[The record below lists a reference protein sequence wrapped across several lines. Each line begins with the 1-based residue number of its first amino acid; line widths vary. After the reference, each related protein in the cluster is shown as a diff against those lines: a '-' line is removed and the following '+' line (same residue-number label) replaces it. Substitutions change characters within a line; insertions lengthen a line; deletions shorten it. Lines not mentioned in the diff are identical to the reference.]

1 MRTRL
6 LDATLELL
14 ATKGWADLST
24 NDVVRR
30 ARVSRGA
37 LAHHFATKAELMEA
51 AASRLVERRTAEFE
65 AMFRSLDPAE
75 RTVEKA
81 LDLLWSFF
89 QGPTFTALMEL
100 MVAARTNPDLRE
112 VLADGPDQIL
122 DAAYAVFVEFFPAVA
137 ANAFARQGLRAA
149 FALMVGLSVEAM
161 VDDDRRGHHA
171 ELVAWLKVMAHIVIP
186 EADLPSAPGTSPSAA
201 APNRGGAAQQA
212 TG

>member
-14 ATKGWADLST
+14 ATEGWADLST

-65 AMFRSLDPAE
+65 ATFGSLDPAE
-75 RTVEKA
+75 RTVEQA

-100 MVAARTNPDLRE
+100 MVASRTNPDLQE
-112 VLADGPDQIL
+112 VLADGPEQIV
-122 DAAYAVFVEFFPAVA
+122 DAAYEVFVEFFPAVA
-137 ANAFARQGLRAA
+137 ANEFARQGLRAA
-149 FALMVGLSVEAM
+149 FAMMIGLGVEAM
-161 VDDDRRGHHA
+161 VDNDRRGHHA
-171 ELVAWLKVMAHIVIP
+171 ELLAWLKVMAHIVIP
-186 EADLPSAPGTSPSAA
+186 EADVPSAPAGLPSAA
-201 APNRGGAAQQA
+201 ASHRGKAGSRP